1 MMIAPAFALEVNRA
15 FGRIEDPESRDTSF
29 SPEMGAKMSEYAFV
43 GPIVFAWVIIPI
55 LIFLARICDVSLG
68 TMRILAIGRG
78 NKLVAPLLGF
88 FQVLIWLLAIRQ
100 VMQNLTNVF
109 YFIVFSGGFA
119 AGTFMG
125 MYIEEKLAV
134 GVRSIRIITRK
145 DASRLIECLRETNH
159 GVTVLSAEG
168 ATGDVKV
175 IYTVVNRGDIN
186 DVIKTINK
194 FNPNAFYMIEDVRSA
209 REGVFPTGTFFSVRT
224 YLDLLRIRRK
234 GK

>member
-1 MMIAPAFALEVNRA
+1 
-15 FGRIEDPESRDTSF
+15 
-29 SPEMGAKMSEYAFV
+29 MSEYVFV
-43 GPIVFAWVIIPI
+43 GSFVFTWVIIPI

-88 FQVLIWLLAIRQ
+88 FEVLIWLLAIRQ
-100 VMQNLTNVF
+100 IMQNLTNALYYV
-109 YFIVFSGGFA
+109 VFSGGFA

-125 MYIEEKLAV
+125 MYVEEKLAV

-145 DASRLIECLRETNH
+145 DASRLIERLRKTNH
-159 GVTVLSAEG
+159 GVTVVSAEG
-168 ATGDVKV
+168 ATGEVSV
-175 IYTVVNRGDIN
+175 IFTVVNRGDIEN
-186 DVIKTINK
+186 VIKTINK
-194 FNPNAFYMIEDVRSA
+194 FNPNAFYTIEDVRSA
-209 REGVFPTGTFFSVRT
+209 REGVFPKGMFFSART